1 MSRRAMAL
9 LGGLLLSLSSL
20 GGFTQ
25 PQDSD
30 FQLLSRID
38 STIFPAMTSFTEAVQ
53 LSTQLPEKPLEEA
66 TLRIFFKL
74 ILEAERAV
82 RLVLVCVLAPEQS
95 RGDLYLLR
103 SDLLSG
109 QEQFYF
115 FKPGLKDPLPISGA
129 LKLFGAVGVGEA
141 AGLSFAGRYQ
151 VAERQVDT
159 LDGRVLLLLKLQAV
173 VPTISYQKVS
183 LWVQDDF
190 RPQQAI
196 LHALSGTPLKRLLY
210 EDFRTLD
217 QQDLIASEI
226 VVEDLLF
233 SELTRFTIQDVQGHE
248 LPLEVFSP
256 EFLPSVGEDCSI
268 EGR

>member
-1 MSRRAMAL
+1 MSRRALAL
-9 LGGLLLSLSSL
+9 LGGLMLSLSSL
-20 GGFTQ
+20 AGFTQ

-38 STIFPAMTSFTEAVQ
+38 SMIFPDMTSFTEMVQ
-53 LSTQLPEKPLEEA
+53 LSTQVPEKPLEEA
-66 TLRIFFKL
+66 MLKILFKL
-74 ILEAERAV
+74 ILETEKAV
-82 RLVLVCVLAPEQS
+82 RLVLVCVLSPQQS
-95 RGDLYLLR
+95 KGDLYLVQ

-115 FKPGLKDPLPISGA
+115 FKPGLKDPLPISGE

-151 VAERQVDT
+151 VTERQVDS
-159 LDGRVLLLLKLQAV
+159 LDDRVLLLLKLQAV
-173 VPTISYQKVS
+173 APTISYQKVS

-196 LHALSGTPLKRLLY
+196 LHALSGTPLKRLVY
-210 EDFRTLD
+210 GSFRTLD
-217 QQDLIASEI
+217 QQDLIASEM

-233 SELTRFTIQDVQGHE
+233 SQLTHFTIQDVRGQE

-256 EFLPSVGEDCSI
+256 EFLPSIGEDCSI